1 MVAVASEPS
10 IEQRLDEL
18 ENRRT
23 YRLTLRPVDLLRLAP
38 GDIAVLRIKRP
49 IAEDERRALID
60 AWRQLMDRTGHSD
73 TELVILAGADLDL
86 KVVRKEG
93 SVECNCGA
101 DGTQAEI
108 DDHVRRMKQLPH
120 NVTSDYHGLRKDG

>member
-38 GDIAVLRIKRP
+38 GDIAVLRVKRP

-60 AWRQLMDRTGHSD
+60 AWRQLMARTGHSD

-86 KVVRKEG
+86 KVVRK
-93 SVECNCGA
+93 
-101 DGTQAEI
+101 DG
-108 DDHVRRMKQLPH
+108 
-120 NVTSDYHGLRKDG
+120 